1 MKQFQIDK
9 TNPNRFRIMQT
20 EDSLDSAQI
29 EGIGKTKSVVIKIER
44 FAFTANN
51 LTYYMVGDKL
61 GYWKFFPALN
71 TSSDESWGVIPVW
84 GVGQVISSN
93 NDEVEVGS
101 RFLGYFPPAEY
112 LIMSNTTVNS
122 SNLID
127 CSPHR
132 LKLPQGYNVYRPL
145 PVQANNANAE
155 VNTKQHEQENYQ
167 MLLWPLYATSYCL
180 SEVVDTIPAAQR
192 EQLLVLSASS
202 KTSLGLAFA
211 LKEAGIDA
219 IGVTSEKRV
228 ASLEA
233 LGVYSKVISY
243 EKLEMLQLKSTV
255 VVDMSGNAK
264 VKESIK
270 HRLGALLT
278 RYINVGLTHWQNV
291 EPASD
296 EEFFFAPAHI
306 QQRMSDI
313 GPAEYQKLSSGFVSK
328 AIAWSAGW
336 LKVKEFD
343 GLAALQEDFSQHQQ
357 GQIPSNEG
365 RIYTLEG

>member
-9 TNPNRFRIMQT
+9 TNPNRFRIMQA
-20 EDSLDSAQI
+20 EDSHDNAQI
-29 EGIGKTKSVVIKIER
+29 EGAGKAKSLIIKIER

-61 GYWKFFPALN
+61 GYWQFFPPVN
-71 TSSDESWGVIPVW
+71 TNSNENWGVIPVW
-84 GVGQVISSN
+84 GVGQVISSE
-93 NDEVEVGS
+93 NDAVEVGS

-112 LIMSNTTVNS
+112 LVMGNTTVNG

-145 PVQANNANAE
+145 PAQKSDANDE
-155 VNTKQHEQENYQ
+155 VNTKQHEQENCQ

-180 SEVVDTIPAAQR
+180 SEVVDAIPGAQR
-192 EQLLVLSASS
+192 EQLLILSASS

-233 LGVYSKVISY
+233 LNVYSTVISY
-243 EKLEMLQLKSTV
+243 EQLEMLQLKSTV
-255 VVDMSGNAK
+255 VVDMSGNAQL
-264 VKESIK
+264 KESIR
-270 HRLGALLT
+270 HRLGVHLT
-278 RYINVGLTHWQNV
+278 RYINVGLTHWQDV
-291 EPASD
+291 KPSSD

-306 QQRMSDI
+306 QQRMSEI
-313 GPAEYQKLSSGFVSK
+313 GAAEYQKLSGGFVSK
-328 AIAWSAGW
+328 AIAWSADW
-336 LKVKEFD
+336 LNVKERE
-343 GLAALQEDFSQHQQ
+343 GLSALQDDFSQHQQ
-357 GQIPSNEG
+357 GQIPSDEG
-365 RIYTLEG
+365 RIYTLV

>member
-20 EDSLDSAQI
+20 VDSPDNAQT
-29 EGIGKTKSVVIKIER
+29 EGAGKAKNVAIKIER

-61 GYWKFFPALN
+61 GYWQFFPPIN
-71 TSSDESWGVIPVW
+71 TSSNENWGVIPVW

-93 NDEVEVGS
+93 NDAVEVGS

-112 LIMSNTTVNS
+112 LVMANTTVTNN
-122 SNLID
+122 NLID

-145 PVQANNANAE
+145 PSLTAHANAE
-155 VNTKQHEQENYQ
+155 ISTKQHEQENFQ
-167 MLLWPLYATSYCL
+167 MLLWPLYATSFCL
-180 SEVVDTIPAAQR
+180 SEVVDAIPGAQR

-211 LKEAGIDA
+211 FKEAGINA

-233 LGVYSKVISY
+233 LGVYSAVIGY
-243 EKLEMLQLKSTV
+243 EQLDMLQLKSTV
-255 VVDMSGNAK
+255 VVDMSGNAQ
-264 VKESIK
+264 VKASIK
-270 HRLGALLT
+270 HKLGEHLT
-278 RYINVGLTHWQNV
+278 RYISVGLTHWQDIK
-291 EPASD
+291 PSSD

-306 QQRMSDI
+306 QQRMSEI
-313 GPAEYQKLSSGFVSK
+313 GVAEYQKLSSGFVSK
-328 AIAWSAGW
+328 AIVWSAGW
-336 LKVKEFD
+336 LNVKERE
-343 GLAALQEDFSQHQQ
+343 GLSALQDDFSEHQQ
-357 GQIPSNEG
+357 GLIPSNEG
-365 RIYTLEG
+365 RIYTLA

>member
-9 TNPNRFRIMQT
+9 TNPNCFRIMQA
-20 EDSLDSAQI
+20 EGSPDNARI
-29 EGIGKTKSVVIKIER
+29 EGTGKTKSLVIKIER

-61 GYWKFFPALN
+61 GYWQFFPPVN
-71 TSSDESWGVIPVW
+71 ISSDENWGVIPVW
-84 GVGQVISSN
+84 GVGQVIRSN
-93 NDEVEVGS
+93 NDAVEVGS

-112 LIMSNTTVNS
+112 LVMSNTTVSS

-145 PVQANNANAE
+145 PALAADADAE
-155 VNTKQHEQENYQ
+155 VNTKQHSQENFQ

-180 SEVVDTIPAAQR
+180 SEVVDAIPGAQR

-211 LKEAGIDA
+211 LKEAGISA
-219 IGVTSEKRV
+219 IGVTSGKRV
-228 ASLEA
+228 ASLNG
-233 LGVYSKVISY
+233 LDVYNSVISY
-243 EKLEMLQLKSTV
+243 EQLDMLQLKGTV
-255 VVDMSGNAK
+255 VVDMSGNAR
-264 VKESIK
+264 VKASIK
-270 HRLGALLT
+270 HKLGEHLT
-278 RYINVGLTHWQNV
+278 RYISVGLTHWQDI
-291 EPASD
+291 EPSSD

-306 QQRMSDI
+306 QQRMSEI
-313 GPAEYQKLSSGFVSK
+313 GAAEYQKLSSGFVSK
-328 AIAWSAGW
+328 AIAWSAVW
-336 LKVKEFD
+336 LNVKERE
-343 GLAALQEDFSQHQQ
+343 GLSALQDDFSQHQQ

-365 RIYTLEG
+365 RIYTLV